1 MTEKGIDSQL
11 LVNSLR
17 ERAKELNCLY
27 MADEILMSD
36 IPLEK
41 KLQAVAES
49 MPQGWYSPTHCKA
62 RIVYRNNEYTSST
75 YREGGPELSENLVI
89 NDSIVG
95 KLSVSYPD
103 KAPALEQ
110 GSAFLEEEKKLIR
123 TLARRI
129 SHTILHDSLSQ
140 MFEGDDT
147 NRSEVRNGS
156 ESWRAILDMLLI
168 TDRKLYQTLSRRLL
182 NYMSFIGITDATA
195 LLNRFAGQTSTQDAD
210 LDHLGINRPIPR
222 QQFDISFELVEEIF
236 SIAGRDLSDEQ
247 ILSLLQRWIGENRIE
262 HLINVLDDHASSLPE
277 ILQAMDDH
285 KGIVT
290 EEATLSKPVL
300 NALKVS
306 LIRRLV
312 SRRLDYISRLKELIS
327 IKDFYELTNSLI
339 IPARSHGQLG
349 GKGAGLF
356 MAEKIIKNAGA
367 DDPLLTVIRT
377 PLTWYVCSDGILD
390 FVHHN
395 RLEELLEYRYRY
407 LGEIRLEY
415 PNLIQ
420 LFKNCAFSP
429 EMTRGLSMT
438 LDSIG
443 DYPLIVRSSSLLEDS
458 IEAAFSGKYKSLFIA
473 NKGTKKERLEAL
485 IDAIAEVYASMFGPD
500 AIEYRNERNLL
511 DFQEE
516 MGILIQQ
523 VIGTKVGKYYFPAY
537 GGVAFSRN
545 EFRWS
550 ARIRT
555 KDGLIRLVP
564 GLGTRAVDRLGD
576 DFPVLAAPGQPG
588 LRVNTSVDETVRYA
602 PKFMDVIN
610 LEEERIETVK
620 VEDIIREYGS
630 QYPQVA
636 RIFSTHKDGMIRQ
649 VSRLTDFE
657 NDYVIPTFE
666 GLLSP
671 KTGFLKT
678 MRHLLALLEKECGFP
693 VDIEFAADGENLYLL
708 QCRAQS
714 SWEQTEAVHLTERPE
729 ADDILFTADKYISDG
744 FIREIAHIV
753 YVDPM
758 EYDSLKEM
766 KDLVAVGKTVG
777 RLNSIL
783 SKKSFV
789 LMGPGR
795 WGSRGDIKLGV
806 QVTYSDINNTAA
818 LIEMA
823 FRKGSYVPDLSFG
836 THFFQDLVEAGI
848 RYLPLYPD
856 DSNVIFR
863 REFFEESENALC
875 QLLPDCT
882 DLSHVVKVI
891 DVKASTGGRILR
903 IAMSGDEGEAIAYL
917 VSEDDSSQE
926 ESGLLPHTRLTSVSN
941 PDEHW
946 LWRQRMAENLASEID
961 PDKYGVKGI
970 YLFGSTK
977 NATAGPCSD
986 IDLLIHTNGDDRTRE
1001 LLASYL
1007 HGWDV
1012 CLCEINYIRTG
1023 FKTEHLLDVH
1033 IITDSDIKKKQ
1044 SYAIKI
1050 GSVADPARPLA
1061 MKEIKG

>member
-1 MTEKGIDSQL
+1 
-11 LVNSLR
+11 
-17 ERAKELNCLY
+17 
-27 MADEILMSD
+27 
-36 IPLEK
+36 
-41 KLQAVAES
+41 
-49 MPQGWYSPTHCKA
+49 
-62 RIVYRNNEYTSST
+62 
-75 YREGGPELSENLVI
+75 
-89 NDSIVG
+89 
-95 KLSVSYPD
+95 
-103 KAPALEQ
+103 
-110 GSAFLEEEKKLIR
+110 
-123 TLARRI
+123 
-129 SHTILHDSLSQ
+129 
-140 MFEGDDT
+140 
-147 NRSEVRNGS
+147 
-156 ESWRAILDMLLI
+156 
-168 TDRKLYQTLSRRLL
+168 
-182 NYMSFIGITDATA
+182 
-195 LLNRFAGQTSTQDAD
+195 
-210 LDHLGINRPIPR
+210 
-222 QQFDISFELVEEIF
+222 
-236 SIAGRDLSDEQ
+236 
-247 ILSLLQRWIGENRIE
+247 
-262 HLINVLDDHASSLPE
+262 
-277 ILQAMDDH
+277 
-285 KGIVT
+285 
-290 EEATLSKPVL
+290 
-300 NALKVS
+300 
-306 LIRRLV
+306 
-312 SRRLDYISRLKELIS
+312 
-327 IKDFYELTNSLI
+327 
-339 IPARSHGQLG
+339 
-349 GKGAGLF
+349 
-356 MAEKIIKNAGA
+356 
-367 DDPLLTVIRT
+367 
-377 PLTWYVCSDGILD
+377 
-390 FVHHN
+390 
-395 RLEELLEYRYRY
+395 
-407 LGEIRLEY
+407 
-415 PNLIQ
+415 
-420 LFKNCAFSP
+420 
-429 EMTRGLSMT
+429 
-438 LDSIG
+438 
-443 DYPLIVRSSSLLEDS
+443 
-458 IEAAFSGKYKSLFIA
+458 
-473 NKGTKKERLEAL
+473 
-485 IDAIAEVYASMFGPD
+485 
-500 AIEYRNERNLL
+500 
-511 DFQEE
+511 
-516 MGILIQQ
+516 
-523 VIGTKVGKYYFPAY
+523 
-537 GGVAFSRN
+537 
-545 EFRWS
+545 
-550 ARIRT
+550 
-555 KDGLIRLVP
+555 
-564 GLGTRAVDRLGD
+564 
-576 DFPVLAAPGQPG
+576 
-588 LRVNTSVDETVRYA
+588 
-602 PKFMDVIN
+602 
-610 LEEERIETVK
+610 VK
-620 VEDIIREYGS
+620 VEDVIRECGS

-636 RIFSTHKDGMIRQ
+636 KIFSTHKDGMIRR
-649 VSRLTDFE
+649 VSKLTDFE
-657 NDYVIPTFE
+657 NEYVIPTFE
-666 GLLSP
+666 GLMSSE
-671 KTGFLKT
+671 TGFLKT

-693 VDIEFAADGENLYLL
+693 VDIEFAADGDHLYLL

-729 ADDILFTADKYISDG
+729 PDDILFTADKYISDG

-882 DLSHVVKVI
+882 GLNHVVKVI

-1001 LLASYL
+1001 LLTSYL